1 MAFRLLTIHEP
12 REFHRSRGLLLA
24 RRAAIFKA

>member
-1 MAFRLLTIHEP
+1 VAFRRLNIDKP
-12 REFHRSRGLLLA
+12 REFHHSRGLLLA